1 MKLYNSLTR
10 QLEEFKPLNAP
21 NVTMYFCGP
30 TVYHYA
36 TIGNL
41 RTYLLGDLLFRALS
55 ESDFA
60 VKYAVNITDVGH
72 LVSDADEGEDRMEK
86 GARREGKSVWDVAK
100 YYTDAFLE
108 DYNHLNLSYPTV
120 GENHPENPIDH
131 FVRAT
136 NHIQE
141 QVEMV
146 KKLEQK
152 GLTYIISDGVYF
164 DTSKD
169 PDYGAL
175 SLLDRSHLQT
185 TERVDQIDEK
195 KHPEDFALWK
205 FSPKNEQRL
214 MEWDS
219 PWGKGFPGWH
229 IECSAMSMKY
239 LGETIDIHGGGEDL
253 RMTHHP
259 NEIAQSEAVTE
270 KRFVNYW
277 IHGAFILVESQK
289 MSKSLG
295 NVYRVQD
302 VVDRGFNPL
311 ALRYLYMT
319 SHYRTQVNF
328 TWDSLSAAQNT
339 LTKLYTFV
347 SGNSNVLP
355 LSDLQSEYYQ
365 KFIGHINNDLDT
377 PKAIAVLHEVI
388 NSDLNKE
395 IKIAH
400 LLKFDSVLGLKLSD
414 HTNVLDILDIDLE
427 TVLID
432 GKSLSQVKQDRDEAR
447 ARKDYKTADEIRD
460 TLKAAGY
467 EIEDTSEGTVIKK
480 S

>member
-1 MKLYNSLTR
+1 
-10 QLEEFKPLNAP
+10 
-21 NVTMYFCGP
+21 
-30 TVYHYA
+30 
-36 TIGNL
+36 
-41 RTYLLGDLLFRALS
+41 
-55 ESDFA
+55 
-60 VKYAVNITDVGH
+60 
-72 LVSDADEGEDRMEK
+72 
-86 GARREGKSVWDVAK
+86 
-100 YYTDAFLE
+100 
-108 DYNHLNLSYPTV
+108 
-120 GENHPENPIDH
+120 
-131 FVRAT
+131 
-136 NHIQE
+136 
-141 QVEMV
+141 
-146 KKLEQK
+146 
-152 GLTYIISDGVYF
+152 
-164 DTSKD
+164 
-169 PDYGAL
+169 
-175 SLLDRSHLQT
+175 
-185 TERVDQIDEK
+185 
-195 KHPEDFALWK
+195 
-205 FSPKNEQRL
+205 
-214 MEWDS
+214 
-219 PWGKGFPGWH
+219 
-229 IECSAMSMKY
+229 
-239 LGETIDIHGGGEDL
+239 
-253 RMTHHP
+253 
-259 NEIAQSEAVTE
+259 
-270 KRFVNYW
+270 
-277 IHGAFILVESQK
+277 
-289 MSKSLG
+289 
-295 NVYRVQD
+295 
-302 VVDRGFNPL
+302 
-311 ALRYLYMT
+311 MT